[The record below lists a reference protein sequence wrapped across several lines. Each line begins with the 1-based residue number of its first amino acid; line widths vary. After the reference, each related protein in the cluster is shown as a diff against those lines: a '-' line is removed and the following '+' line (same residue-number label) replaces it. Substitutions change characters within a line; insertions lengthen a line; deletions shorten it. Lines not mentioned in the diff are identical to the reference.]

1 MQFLLQQAN
10 DIESCQLNYKQ
21 SRKEI
26 SSIYITNCWLYDSN
40 SIFVIDKDL
49 MANSK
54 TSKLTQS
61 VHVGSHG
68 DPLFG
73 GVVTPIYP
81 SAAYD
86 YETEVRY
93 PRYYNTPN
101 QKAVVEKLVAL
112 ENGEDG
118 LIFASGMAAIMT
130 SIFAMM
136 KAGDH
141 ILFQNDLYGGTHHA
155 ALNELERYGMEYS
168 MVDVSDLKSFEK
180 GIRKNTKVI
189 YVETPS
195 NPLLKITDLTGI
207 AKIARKHGVITII
220 DNTFASPVNQNPID
234 LGIDIVTHSGTK
246 YIGGHSDICCGAMIS
261 SKKLT
266 EQIKQSA
273 LHFGASLDAQTCYLV
288 ERSLKTIVLRV
299 RQQNAN
305 ALALAKF
312 LENEPR
318 IGKVYYPG
326 LKTHPGHA
334 IAKKQMPGGF
344 GGMLSFEVKGN
355 PHAFVKKLKYIKR
368 AISLGGVES
377 TITSPVLTSHAKL
390 TTAERKAVGI
400 SDKLLRFSVGIEEAE
415 DLINEIKQAL

>member
-1 MQFLLQQAN
+1 MLLNHFMKKSA
-10 DIESCQLNYKQ
+10 
-21 SRKEI
+21 
-26 SSIYITNCWLYDSN
+26 
-40 SIFVIDKDL
+40 
-49 MANSK
+49 
-54 TSKLTQS
+54 SKLTLS
-61 VHVGSHG
+61 VHAGSIG

-118 LIFASGMAAIMT
+118 LIFSSGMAAIMT
-130 SIFAMM
+130 SIFGMM
-136 KAGDH
+136 RAGDH
-141 ILFQNDLYGGTHHA
+141 ILFQHDLYGGTHHA
-155 ALNELERYGMEYS
+155 ALHELERYGMEYS
-168 MVDVSDLKSFEK
+168 MADVSDLKYFEK
-180 GIRKNTKVI
+180 AIRKNTKVI

-195 NPLLKITDLTGI
+195 NPLLKITDLKGVARVAKKYGI
-207 AKIARKHGVITII
+207 ITII

-246 YIGGHSDICCGAMIS
+246 YIGGHSDICCGAMVS

-273 LHFGASLDAQTCYLV
+273 LHFGGSLDAQTCFLV

-299 RQQNAN
+299 EKQNEN
-305 ALALAKF
+305 ALAIARF
-312 LENEPR
+312 LEQEPR
-318 IGKVYYPG
+318 VDAVYYPG
-326 LKTHPGHA
+326 LKNHPGYA
-334 IAKKQMPGGF
+334 IAKKQMHGGF
-344 GGMLSFEVKGN
+344 GGMLSFEVKTN
-355 PHAFVKKLKYIKR
+355 PDKFIKKLQYIKR

-377 TITSPVLTSHAKL
+377 TITQPVKTSHAKL
-390 TTAERKAVGI
+390 TAAERKAVGI
-400 SDKLLRFSVGIEEAE
+400 KDNLLRLSVGIEDAN
-415 DLINEIKQAL
+415 DLIADIKQAL

>member
-1 MQFLLQQAN
+1 MKTR
-10 DIESCQLNYKQ
+10 S
-21 SRKEI
+21 
-26 SSIYITNCWLYDSN
+26 
-40 SIFVIDKDL
+40 
-49 MANSK
+49 

-61 VHVGSHG
+61 VHAGSVG
-68 DPLFG
+68 DPQFG

-86 YETEVRY
+86 YESEVLY

-101 QKAVVEKLVAL
+101 QKAGVEKLVAL

-118 LIFASGMAAIMT
+118 LLFSSGMAAIMT

-141 ILFQNDLYGGTHHA
+141 ILFQQDLYGGTHHA
-155 ALNELERYGMEYS
+155 ALHELERYGMEYS
-168 MVDVSDLKSFEK
+168 MVDVSDLKQFEK
-180 GIRKNTKVI
+180 AIRKNTRVI

-195 NPLLKITDLTGI
+195 NPLLKITDLKGV
-207 AKIARKHGVITII
+207 AALARKHNLVTII

-234 LGIDIVTHSGTK
+234 LGVDIVTHSGTK
-246 YIGGHSDICCGAMIS
+246 YIGGHSDICCGAMVS

-266 EQIKQSA
+266 EQIRQSA
-273 LHFGASLDAQTCYLV
+273 LHFGGSLDAYTCYLV

-299 RQQNAN
+299 QQQNEN
-305 ALALAKF
+305 ALAIAKY
-312 LENEPR
+312 LETDSR
-318 IGKVYYPG
+318 ISRVYYPG
-326 LKTHPGHA
+326 LKSHPGHA

-344 GGMLSFEVKGN
+344 GGMLSFEIKSD
-355 PHAFVKKLKYIKR
+355 PARFTKKLQYIKR

-377 TITSPVLTSHAKL
+377 TITQPVKTSHAKL

-400 SDKLLRFSVGIEEAE
+400 SDKLMRLSVGIESAQ
-415 DLINEIKQAL
+415 DLIQDIRQAL